1 MSAYH
6 AGKPQVLLFDVNETL
21 LDLTPLKN
29 QIDDLLLLENGS
41 VLWFST
47 MLHHSLVLSA
57 SGQYK
62 SFTDV
67 GAACLQM
74 VARNQ
79 DIALEEAEAAR
90 IVGSLR
96 SMPVHTDVVAALEQL
111 KQAGFQM
118 AALSNSGQ
126 TGLEAQ
132 LKNAG
137 IDGFFA
143 KALSVEHVGKFK
155 PHHEV
160 YQWAAREMDVG
171 IERCMLVAAH
181 GWDVA
186 GAKWAGMRTAFVERP
201 GQHLFPLA
209 PLPDI
214 HVAQLSELYNELG
227 SASASV

>member
-1 MSAYH
+1 MSPNDY
-6 AGKPQVLLFDVNETL
+6 GRSQVLLFDVNETL
-21 LDLTPLKN
+21 LDLALLKK
-29 QIDDLLLLENGS
+29 QINELLLLENGA

-62 SFTDV
+62 PFTEV

-79 DIALEEAEAAR
+79 DIALDATDAAR

-96 SMPVHTDVVAALEQL
+96 SMPVHLDVFAALDQL
-111 KQAGFQM
+111 NKAGFRM
-118 AALSNSGQ
+118 AALSNSSHA
-126 TGLEAQ
+126 GLEAQ
-132 LKNAG
+132 LKSAE
-137 IDGFFA
+137 IDTFFE

-155 PHHEV
+155 PHKEV
-160 YQWAAREMDVG
+160 YQWAASEMGVG
-171 IERCMLVAAH
+171 TERCMLVAAH

-186 GAKWAGMRTAFVERP
+186 GAKWAGLQTAFIQRP
-201 GQHLFPLA
+201 GQQLFPLS

-214 HVAQLSELYNELG
+214 HIAQLSQLCEELDKLN
-227 SASASV
+227 A